1 MYKVVPLTIAIVVAL
16 ASSGCTKGAEAAPD
30 AAQISD
36 SIKAQEAQW
45 EKEYAA
51 KDINA
56 LAGHYAKDGALG
68 GPGDAVALTE
78 VDRRKALQAL
88 ISDPNFKLSFASDR
102 IEVAKSGDLASS
114 RGHYSL
120 TMTDKATNKPADSS
134 GSYLTVYKKQEDGS
148 WKAIE
153 DFITPGPA
161 PAAAA
166 AK

>member
-1 MYKVVPLTIAIVVAL
+1 MHKVVPLTIAIVAAL
-16 ASSGCTKGAEAAPD
+16 AGSGCTKGAEAAGD
-30 AAQISD
+30 TAQISD

-56 LAGHYAKDGALG
+56 LAGHYAKDAALG
-68 GPGDAVALTE
+68 GPGDAVASTE
-78 VDRRKALQAL
+78 VDRRKAITAL
-88 ISDPNFKLSFASDR
+88 ISDPNFKLNFASDR
-102 IEVAKSGDLASS
+102 VEVAKSGDLASS

-134 GSYLTVYKKQEDGS
+134 GSYVTVYKKQEDGT
-148 WKAIE
+148 WKAVE

-166 AK
+166 GK

>member
-1 MYKVVPLTIAIVVAL
+1 MHKLFPLTIAIVAAL
-16 ASSGCTKGAEAAPD
+16 AGSGCTKGAEAAGD

-51 KDINA
+51 KDLNA
-56 LAGHYAKDGALG
+56 LAGHYAEDAALA
-68 GPGDAVALTE
+68 GPGDAVASTD
-78 VDRRKALQAL
+78 VDRRKAIQAL
-88 ISDPNFKLSFASDR
+88 ITDPNFKLSFASDR
-102 IEVAKSGDLASS
+102 VEVAKSGDLASS

-120 TMTDKATNKPADSS
+120 TMTDKATNKPAESS
-134 GSYLTVYKKQEDGS
+134 GTYLTVYKKQADGT
-148 WKAIE
+148 WKAVE

-161 PAAAA
+161 PAAVA